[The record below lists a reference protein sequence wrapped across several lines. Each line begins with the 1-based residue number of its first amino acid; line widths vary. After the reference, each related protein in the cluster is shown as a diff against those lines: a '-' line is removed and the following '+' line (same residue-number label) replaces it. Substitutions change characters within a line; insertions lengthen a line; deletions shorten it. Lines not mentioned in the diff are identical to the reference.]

1 MSNNQ
6 CAECGNTFRSQ
17 IVWKSEVTVDLV
29 KNINASHID
38 EMVLAL
44 NEAVMTILSDYEVA

>member
-1 MSNNQ
+1 MDNNK

-38 EMVLAL
+38 EMVLAV
-44 NEAVMTILSDYEVA
+44 NEAVMAVLSEYEVA

>member
-1 MSNNQ
+1 MDNNK

-44 NEAVMTILSDYEVA
+44 NEAVMAVLSEYEVA